1 MLAMILQF
9 NDLFELS
16 IVVNFKLIK
25 SRSLN
30 INSIILFLSSILIFF
45 NMKHMSIDEILIVAL
60 HLSFRTQT

>member
-1 MLAMILQF
+1 MLAMILEF

-16 IVVNFKLIK
+16 IIVNFKLIK

-45 NMKHMSIDEILIVAL
+45 NMKHMSIDEIPIVAL